1 MKKLLNEAT
10 IELMEMINNEFV
22 NVANETKATATPE
35 EAFKLLKQKRNKLE
49 KMINILDNYKG
60 RMEILYP
67 ENTKE
72 ILRIERFVT
81 ISRMQLDFQII

>member
-10 IELMEMINNEFV
+10 IELMDMINAEFV
-22 NVANETKATATPE
+22 NLTNELKETKNAE
-35 EAFKLLKQKRNKLE
+35 EAFKYMKQKRNKIE

-81 ISRMQLDFQII
+81 ISRIQLNYQLV